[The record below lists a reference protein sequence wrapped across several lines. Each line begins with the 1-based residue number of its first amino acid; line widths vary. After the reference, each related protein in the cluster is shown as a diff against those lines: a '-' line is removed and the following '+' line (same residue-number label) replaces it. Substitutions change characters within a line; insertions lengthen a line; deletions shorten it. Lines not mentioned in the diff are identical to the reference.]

1 MVIYFRG
8 FYCMKQDEKE
18 AILEKAQLW
27 FKKSIAENH
36 IKNTQ
41 KLVKASKFDINP
53 FLAVYLSNFLTGN
66 TNPESIA
73 KALLYPRI
81 LGTSITT
88 SFGTNIQKFTN
99 EVLSSFG
106 STTSGI
112 DIEFIDQISHNKI
125 YCQLKSGP
133 NTINKDDVETIVG
146 HFKKVIHLGRTNNLR
161 ITHDDMVVGIIYGNH
176 ENLNGHYK
184 RVTDEYDYPI
194 YIGQNFWYRLTGDK
208 NFYSDLIHAIGK
220 VAVEADFS
228 EELKEVIS
236 ELSKSSEV
244 QNLSKNNI
252 T

>member
-1 MVIYFRG
+1 MR
-8 FYCMKQDEKE
+8 QDEKE
-18 AILEKAQLW
+18 AILEKAQAW

-73 KALLYPRI
+73 KALLYPRV

-112 DIEFIDQISHNKI
+112 DIEFIDQINNNKI

-146 HFKKVIHLGRTNNLR
+146 HFKKVINLGRTNNLR
-161 ITHDDMVVGIIYGNH
+161 ITHDDMVVGIIYGEN

-184 RVTDEYDYPI
+184 RITSEYDYPI
-194 YIGQNFWYRLTGDK
+194 HIGKDFWHRLTGDE
-208 NFYSDLIHAIGK
+208 NFYSDLIHAIGE
-220 VAVEADFS
+220 VAIEADFS
-228 EELKEVIS
+228 DELNEVINMLSMSPQVRKLS
-236 ELSKSSEV
+236 ENNSS
-244 QNLSKNNI
+244 S
-252 T
+252 